1 MIREAFRVFDKD
13 GNGVITAQV
22 KGGRK
27 NFIWLNYLILQE
39 FRYFMVHMG
48 MQFSEQEVD
57 EMIHEVDVDGDGE
70 INYEEFVKVCKF
82 WLLQYFSDLFADDER
97 KMTTKIAFI
106 QSRAA
111 FIHSNPSNLCLP
123 RCASLFIFTHISLF
137 PRTFHYNKFVIN

>member
-22 KGGRK
+22 KSQK
-27 NFIWLNYLILQE
+27 DFIWLFCLILQE

-70 INYEEFVKVCKF
+70 INYEEFVKVSN
-82 WLLQYFSDLFADDER
+82 FSFAN
-97 KMTTKIAFI
+97 I
-106 QSRAA
+106 
-111 FIHSNPSNLCLP
+111 
-123 RCASLFIFTHISLF
+123 
-137 PRTFHYNKFVIN
+137 